1 MTLSERTEIVRKYA
15 KIIFTKGSQ
24 FEQMQFLKKYKERYN
39 KHWNFEKLKEC
50 IEVNSKP
57 IDNMATI
64 DKSIENINTYT
75 HEIKKIDFGF
85 SKYNIIRVP
94 KK

>member
-57 IDNMATI
+57 VDNIKAI
-64 DKSIENINTYT
+64 DKSIENIKQLN
-75 HEIKKIDFGF
+75 
-85 SKYNIIRVP
+85 NIINN
-94 KK
+94 K